1 MVGLLFLETYF
12 KNVSYNNMIVLTTI
26 KTAQTV
32 RCILR
37 AGGTPDYMIL
47 TDESTNID
55 VNVNVSSVIDLQYYL
70 EIGGTFDLE
79 EGHYYRLVIF
89 DTNDVELYR
98 DRIFCTDQ
106 VPADYTPNQ
115 NRYKSFSVPNDNEF
129 LMY

>member
-1 MVGLLFLETYF
+1 
-12 KNVSYNNMIVLTTI
+12 MIVLTTI
-26 KTAQTV
+26 KTAQALS
-32 RCILR
+32 CILR
-37 AGGTPDYMIL
+37 NGGTPDYMIL

-55 VNVNVSSVIDLQYYL
+55 VNVTVTSNIPLAYYL
-70 EIGGTFDLE
+70 EVGATFDLE
-79 EGHYYRLVIF
+79 EGHYYRVVIY

-115 NRYKSFSVPNDNEF
+115 YQYKSFSKPNDNEF